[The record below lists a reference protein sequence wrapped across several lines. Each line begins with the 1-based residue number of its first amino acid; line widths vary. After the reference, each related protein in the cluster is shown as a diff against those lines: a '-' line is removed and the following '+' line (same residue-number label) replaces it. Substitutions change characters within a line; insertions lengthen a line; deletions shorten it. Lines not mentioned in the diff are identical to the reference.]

1 MKGYFGMRI
10 RFCLLAGAL
19 IGAGGGS
26 AVAQPINLLGPLPA
40 QGTVQSAAL
49 PAPRPGSSP
58 PTMPGVTAYDSDAAV
73 PPLEAAK
80 AALGGRR
87 YGLAGQELEV
97 TETRLLNGGAM
108 PNATGITSGGQAL
121 AQVRLARD
129 ATRQRDRQTAM
140 TAVSIAIA
148 AEERPVTVLTP
159 PVVALAPLT
168 PAEPLAAASLPPP
181 QLPPPPPPPRP
192 VPMTTKAML
201 PGHWQIGKWQYA
213 WVRPQTSLHPVSSQL
228 PVQGQ
233 FVWKDGKG
241 WVWMPSHYVGE

>member
-1 MKGYFGMRI
+1 MRK
-10 RFCLLAGAL
+10 RLCLLAGAL
-19 IGAGGGS
+19 IGAGGTS

-49 PAPRPGSSP
+49 PPPRPGTSLP
-58 PTMPGVTAYDSDAAV
+58 MVPAVTTYDFDAAV
-73 PPLEAAK
+73 PPLEAAH
-80 AALGGRR
+80 AALDGRR
-87 YGLAGQELEV
+87 FGLAGQDLEV
-97 TETRLLNGGAM
+97 AETRLLNGGAL

-148 AEERPVTVLTP
+148 AAERPVTVQAP
-159 PVVALAPLT
+159 PVVVLAP
-168 PAEPLAAASLPPP
+168 PISAEPLSVASSPPSQLPPA
-181 QLPPPPPPPRP
+181 PPPPPP

-201 PGHWQIGKWQYA
+201 PGHWQMGKWQYA
-213 WVRPQTSLHPVSSQL
+213 WVRPQTTLHSVSSQF

-241 WVWMPSHYVGE
+241 WIWMPSHYVGK